1 MMQVR
6 VGVDRAVLHCFSH
19 LSVEAAVPERYLQL
33 YRSAALQHPRPGEG
47 DVLPE
52 CGSSRRFLRIES
64 DGGESVTWPNI
75 LSRMLNARLQY
86 SQVDISPYS

>member
-6 VGVDRAVLHCFSH
+6 VEADRTVSHCSSH

-33 YRSAALQHPRPGEG
+33 YRPAALQHPRPGEG
-47 DVLPE
+47 NMLSE

-75 LSRMLNARLQY
+75 LSRMLNARFQY